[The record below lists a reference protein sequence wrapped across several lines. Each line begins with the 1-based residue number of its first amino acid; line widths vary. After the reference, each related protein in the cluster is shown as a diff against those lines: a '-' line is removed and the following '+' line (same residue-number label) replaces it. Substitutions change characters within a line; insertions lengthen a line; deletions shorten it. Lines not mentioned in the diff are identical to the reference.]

1 VVSTAKLDANW
12 SIYITDGGGTPMSEI
27 LQKQQLMQ
35 LAPILPSLGVPLKV
49 IKEEII
55 RVFSL
60 PESFLVE
67 AEAPPAPAV
76 ESAAPSALPS
86 DAAATAPTNIGGV

>member
-1 VVSTAKLDANW
+1 
-12 SIYITDGGGTPMSEI
+12 
-27 LQKQQLMQ
+27 MQ

-55 RVFSL
+55 RVFGL

-67 AEAPPAPAV
+67 AEAPAAPAV
-76 ESAAPSALPS
+76 GSAALPS
-86 DAAATAPTNIGGV
+86 EAPASAPTNIGGV